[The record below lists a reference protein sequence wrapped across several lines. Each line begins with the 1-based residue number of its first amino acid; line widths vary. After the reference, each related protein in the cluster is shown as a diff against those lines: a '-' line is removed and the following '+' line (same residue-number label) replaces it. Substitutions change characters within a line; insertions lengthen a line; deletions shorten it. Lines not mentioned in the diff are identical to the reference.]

1 MNGWLKYRKWMACLC
16 LLWASLSITAQVKTA
31 DIEHM
36 ILNDVA
42 AHVGS
47 ADQSDDLTILCL
59 KID

>member
-1 MNGWLKYRKWMACLC
+1 MACLC
-16 LLWASLSITAQVKTA
+16 LLGASLSVTAQVKTA

-36 ILNDVA
+36 ILNDVT

>member
-1 MNGWLKYRKWMACLC
+1 MACLC
-16 LLWASLSITAQVKTA
+16 LLGASLPVTAQVKTA